1 MVINND
7 FSQVLS
13 KLRFISMLVDTIIG
27 VARSK
32 AAPLAGLTDST
43 RMQTEGR

>member
-1 MVINND
+1 
-7 FSQVLS
+7 
-13 KLRFISMLVDTIIG
+13 MLVDTIIG

-43 RMQTEGR
+43 RLPAQLPQGTEGNNNL